1 MFERIFM
8 FINDSSY
15 IILDNERLNLSVNRW
30 TPYQN
35 PFRGNVFKISVY
47 TTPKLLLSNSA
58 FFILA
63 SEDIHNLNQSM
74 FFFSMTDLSY
84 LKKDLNSLGFPFS
97 NVNVSIHSRTKKK
110 KKKKKVIILGSG
122 FPYPLHSVKSCAS
135 QALPSCSFYVPLYY
149 YTISIN
155 NTIYYFNPLFHYIT
169 ISQTIPSVASL
180 LPPLCLR
187 FWSPFS

>member
-30 TPYQN
+30 TPSQN

-110 KKKKKVIILGSG
+110 KKVIILGSG

-135 QALPSCSFYVPLYY
+135 QALPSCSFYVLFSVNDSS
-149 YTISIN
+149 ISWVNQDRNLAIICGQQRYVK
-155 NTIYYFNPLFHYIT
+155 TVLFWGNFQI
-169 ISQTIPSVASL
+169 
-180 LPPLCLR
+180 
-187 FWSPFS
+187 